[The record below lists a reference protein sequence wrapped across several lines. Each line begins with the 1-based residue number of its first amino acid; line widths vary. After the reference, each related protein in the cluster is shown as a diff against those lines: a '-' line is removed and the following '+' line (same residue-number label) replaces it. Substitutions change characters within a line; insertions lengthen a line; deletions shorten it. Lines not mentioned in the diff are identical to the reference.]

1 MTLSDLIQPKCIAA
15 NLRATSKKQ
24 LFQDLAQLIAD
35 AGILDKSG
43 VAVRDIVT
51 AAMERERLGS
61 TGVGSGVALPHARLD
76 GIDKVYAAFARLETP
91 LDYDAIDDR
100 PVDLVVMLLAPSE
113 SGGEHLRALAQVSR
127 RLRRED
133 VRARLRSAP
142 SAESLH
148 VLLVESP
155 EADAA

>member
-35 AGILDKSG
+35 AGILDHSG